1 MFGCRLTVSQLPLK
15 QPYEGSTPSTRA
27 CENPVFRSSNC
38 WSLRLA
44 LNQKVA
50 GSIPVSGAVAV
61 LYWFRNLDVNQV
73 HIGSIPIGHLFYG
86 RHPAG

>member
-15 QPYEGSTPSTRA
+15 QWYEGSTPSTRA
-27 CENPVFRSSNC
+27 CEKPIFRSSNC

-73 HIGSIPIGHLFYG
+73 YVGSIPIGHLFYG